1 MKLKSLIF
9 LLLSFFCMPSQA
21 IYQSYIWFGIHE
33 NGIVIYYGQ
42 LVYMSNPDDTPNPC
56 YRMSRCEIGLSTLW
70 FIGSTPSPNQ
80 RVHRWITPPT
90 AQWVLTAPTMGD
102 LGDNMGKNLGF
113 PVDVNFGNMSS
124 EGMTDYIMC
133 ITYRINGGAPQY
145 MPGGF
150 YCTGADGSGGSPPP
164 ARCEAL
170 TQDITFNYGALNA
183 SQVNGSVQKGQFS
196 LRCDRNATVRIYA
209 KGLGSGG
216 LLTMNKSLSSRLR
229 IANVAADKGY
239 TTKVWANSQSSYEV
253 SSTLEVS
260 GDVPLGSFSG
270 STVIVMDIQ

>member
-1 MKLKSLIF
+1 
-9 LLLSFFCMPSQA
+9 
-21 IYQSYIWFGIHE
+21 
-33 NGIVIYYGQ
+33 
-42 LVYMSNPDDTPNPC
+42 
-56 YRMSRCEIGLSTLW
+56 
-70 FIGSTPSPNQ
+70 
-80 RVHRWITPPT
+80 
-90 AQWVLTAPTMGD
+90 MGD

-124 EGMTDYIMC
+124 EGMGFVSMC
-133 ITYRINGGAPQY
+133 ISYRINGGTPQY
-145 MPGGF
+145 INLGGY
-150 YCTGADGSGGSPPP
+150 YCSGRDGGGGSPPP

-209 KGLGSGG
+209 KGLASGG

-260 GDVPLGSFSG
+260 GDVPLGNFSG

>member
-1 MKLKSLIF
+1 
-9 LLLSFFCMPSQA
+9 
-21 IYQSYIWFGIHE
+21 
-33 NGIVIYYGQ
+33 
-42 LVYMSNPDDTPNPC
+42 
-56 YRMSRCEIGLSTLW
+56 
-70 FIGSTPSPNQ
+70 
-80 RVHRWITPPT
+80 
-90 AQWVLTAPTMGD
+90 MGD
-102 LGDNMGKNLGF
+102 LGDNMGKNIGF
-113 PVDVNFGNMSS
+113 PVEVNFGNMSS
-124 EGMTDYIMC
+124 EGLGFVIMC
-133 ITYRINGGAPQY
+133 ISYRINGGTPQY
-145 MPGGF
+145 MEG
-150 YCTGADGSGGSPPP
+150 YCTTWDGGGGTPPP

-209 KGLGSGG
+209 KGLASGG

-260 GDVPLGSFSG
+260 GDVPLGNFSG